1 MQKRIEIQN
10 ASLTEDALRLKCG
23 EDLSGA
29 ERKASG
35 QMLVDSDHFAFV
47 YILESADS
55 FEYVIIKEHI
65 WPDLKEALDQRKP
78 AVLEAGG
85 KTVELSEL
93 HEELDYLLENI
104 KDNANYGDMEE
115 KVKSVFL

>member
-85 KTVELSEL
+85 KRLNFQGCMKNS
-93 HEELDYLLENI
+93 I
-104 KDNANYGDMEE
+104 I
-115 KVKSVFL
+115 FLKILKIMQTTEIWKKK